1 MKSLICKPKF
11 ELGVVLLAAGMLGA
25 NGVMAQSLSGSDV
38 SGAPGSTVEVELE
51 WESAGDVSGLTV
63 EINYDED
70 FLDVDVSNCVGS
82 LNEPHASD
90 SGTACII
97 LNPGQLSLIVNDA
110 LGSNE
115 IESHTF
121 GSLSFTIDSSAD
133 EGEVYPVEFTV
144 HGALDLDGD
153 DLSDLGAIT
162 TTNGSVTVEAATD
175 DGSELAVTPSDH
187 DFGTINVG
195 DNDSTTFT
203 AENVGDADLDITD
216 VSISGASQF
225 TIANDDCGGQT
236 LTPGDTC
243 EVDVDFDGDAEGTYS
258 AEITFESDAD
268 VNDEVVVE
276 VTGEVV
282 EDNGA
287 EEGFT
292 VDFDGGLGTGDAGE
306 TLDSTGTVVY
316 EGDTSGSLSCELSGD
331 VFSSNPDP
339 LDFTFAESGSEEFT
353 ISCTLPEDAED
364 GQDYGGALSC
374 TDENDEVVY
383 SGELS
388 CSVTADEPEPTP
400 AVPVPTM
407 QSWGIALFS
416 LIMLAI
422 GGLSIR
428 AFRS

>member
-1 MKSLICKPKF
+1 MMMIRKFFNSQSTCIGFVCAILIAFSGSVMADEIALTHETGSPGETVTVTLDYTADGSSFALQADIEISDPDAFSNIDAGGICSGAV
-11 ELGVVLLAAGMLGA
+11 GVSVSCVLNSDGDRILLSVA
-25 NGVMAQSLSGSDV
+25 NGS
-38 SGAPGSTVEVELE
+38 STPLE
-51 WESAGDVSGLTV
+51 SFT
-63 EINYDED
+63 
-70 FLDVDVSNCVGS
+70 
-82 LNEPHASD
+82 
-90 SGTACII
+90 GTA
-97 LNPGQLSLIVNDA
+97 
-110 LGSNE
+110 E
-115 IESHTF
+115 
-121 GSLSFTIDSSAD
+121 FTIDSGAD
-133 EGEVYPVEFTV
+133 EGDVINLSFVPAASGTFTP
-144 HGALDLDGD
+144 DESTDG
-153 DLSDLGAIT
+153 SIT
-162 TTNGSVTVEAATD
+162 IEAAAD

-243 EVDVDFDGDAEGTYS
+243 EVDVDFDGDAVGTYS

-268 VNDEVVVE
+268 VNDEAIVE
-276 VTGEVV
+276 VFGEVA

-287 EEGFT
+287 DEGFT

-388 CSVTADEPEPTP
+388 CSVTADEPEPSP

>member
-1 MKSLICKPKF
+1 MIQKLARIKPAIVATVAGVALLFANMAVADEISLTH
-11 ELGVVLLAAGMLGA
+11 E
-25 NGVMAQSLSGSDV
+25 
-38 SGAPGSTVEVELE
+38 SGAIGDTVVVTLDYTADGMDQVLQADIEISDPDSFSNIDVTGICSGAVATSVSCVLN
-51 WESAGDVSGLTV
+51 ADGDRILLSVVKGTAEGPL
-63 EINYDED
+63 DD
-70 FLDVDVSNCVGS
+70 F
-82 LNEPHASD
+82 
-90 SGTACII
+90 SGTA
-97 LNPGQLSLIVNDA
+97 
-110 LGSNE
+110 E
-115 IESHTF
+115 
-121 GSLSFTIDSSAD
+121 FTIDASAN
-133 EGEVYPVEFTV
+133 EGDVINLAFVPANDGTFTP
-144 HGALDLDGD
+144 LETTDG
-153 DLSDLGAIT
+153 SIT
-162 TTNGSVTVEAATD
+162 IEAAAD
-175 DGSELAVTPSDH
+175 DGSELAVTPSSH
-187 DFGTINVG
+187 DFGTIDEG
-195 DNDSTTFT
+195 DSDSTTFT
-203 AENVGDADLDITD
+203 AENVGDSDLDITG
-216 VSISGASQF
+216 VSIDGDSQF
-225 TIANDDCGGQT
+225 SIANDGCNGQT

-243 EVDVDFDGDAEGTYS
+243 EVDVDFNGDAAGTYS

-292 VDFDGGLGTGDAGE
+292 VDFDGGLGSGDAGE

-364 GQDYGGALSC
+364 GQGYSGLLSC
-374 TDENDEVVY
+374 TDDTGEEVY
-383 SGELS
+383 TQDLG
-388 CSVTADEPEPTP
+388 CSVTADEPEPSP

>member
-1 MKSLICKPKF
+1 MLKKILLSRAGFSYSAVLVLAVMLSSMALADSVSLT
-11 ELGVVLLAAGMLGA
+11 EE
-25 NGVMAQSLSGSDV
+25 SG
-38 SGAPGSTVEVELE
+38 G
-51 WESAGDVSGLTV
+51 AGDTVVVTFEYTGDGSQFALQADV
-63 EINYDED
+63 EISDPDAFSNI
-70 FLDVDVSNCVGS
+70 DVSNICSGSTAGATSCVLNSDGDRILISAANGS
-82 LNEPHASD
+82 STPLESF
-90 SGTACII
+90 SGTA
-97 LNPGQLSLIVNDA
+97 
-110 LGSNE
+110 E
-115 IESHTF
+115 
-121 GSLSFTIDSSAD
+121 FTIDTGATEGDVVTLSFVPAAD
-133 EGEVYPVEFTV
+133 GTFTPETST
-144 HGALDLDGD
+144 DG
-153 DLSDLGAIT
+153 SIT
-162 TTNGSVTVEAATD
+162 IEAAAA
-175 DGSELAVTPSDH
+175 DGSELAVIPSDH
-187 DFGTINVG
+187 DFGTIDEG
-195 DNDSTTFT
+195 DSDSTTFT
-203 AENVGDADLDITD
+203 VENVGDADLDITG
-216 VSISGASQF
+216 VSIDGDSQF
-225 TIANDDCGGQT
+225 SIANDGCNGQT
-236 LTPGDTC
+236 LTPGDIC
-243 EVDVDFDGDAEGTYS
+243 EVDVDFNGDAAGTYS

-292 VDFDGGLGTGDAGE
+292 VDFDGGLGSGDAGE

>member
-1 MKSLICKPKF
+1 MCFDRIKLFAIGVAASSFLMAGSTFAQDPAATVSFSDASGQPGETVDIDVDIQIEGLAGLELRAYISNVDAFSDIDLSSCLDGNDAIISDCDIIGSDGNQLFISLANADT
-11 ELGVVLLAAGMLGA
+11 ELG
-25 NGVMAQSLSGSDV
+25 
-38 SGAPGSTVEVELE
+38 
-51 WESAGDVSGLTV
+51 
-63 EINYDED
+63 
-70 FLDVDVSNCVGS
+70 
-82 LNEPHASD
+82 
-90 SGTACII
+90 
-97 LNPGQLSLIVNDA
+97 
-110 LGSNE
+110 
-115 IESHTF
+115 
-121 GSLSFTIDSSAD
+121 SFTGSISFEIDQNAD
-133 EGEVYPVEFTV
+133 PETIYIEFDEHATELPDDVGNISDKEGDHT
-144 HGALDLDGD
+144 HG
-153 DLSDLGAIT
+153 SIT
-162 TTNGSVTVEAATD
+162 IEAAAD
-175 DGSELAVTPSDH
+175 DGSELVVTPSDH
-187 DFGTINVG
+187 NFGTINVG
-195 DNDSTTFT
+195 DSDSTTFT
-203 AENVGDADLDITD
+203 AENVGDADLDITY
-216 VSISGASQF
+216 VGISGNSQF
-225 TIANDDCGGQT
+225 TIANDGCNGQT

-258 AEITFESDAD
+258 AEITFERDAD
-268 VNDEVVVE
+268 VNYEAFCEVF
-276 VTGEVV
+276 GEVA

-287 EEGFT
+287 DEGLT

-364 GQDYGGALSC
+364 GQIYSGLLSC
-374 TDENDEVVY
+374 TDEAGEEVY
-383 SGELS
+383 TQDLG

>member
-1 MKSLICKPKF
+1 MLKKILLSRAGFSYSAVLVLAVMLSSMALADSVSLT
-11 ELGVVLLAAGMLGA
+11 EE
-25 NGVMAQSLSGSDV
+25 SG
-38 SGAPGSTVEVELE
+38 G
-51 WESAGDVSGLTV
+51 AGDTVDVTFEYTGDGSQFALQADV
-63 EINYDED
+63 EISDPDAFSNI
-70 FLDVDVSNCVGS
+70 DVSNICSGSTAGATSCVLNSDGDRILISAANGS
-82 LNEPHASD
+82 STPLESF
-90 SGTACII
+90 SGTA
-97 LNPGQLSLIVNDA
+97 
-110 LGSNE
+110 E
-115 IESHTF
+115 
-121 GSLSFTIDSSAD
+121 FTIDTGATEGDVVTLSFVPAAD
-133 EGEVYPVEFTV
+133 GTFTPETST
-144 HGALDLDGD
+144 DG
-153 DLSDLGAIT
+153 SIT
-162 TTNGSVTVEAATD
+162 IEAAAA
-175 DGSELAVTPSDH
+175 DGSELAVIPSDH
-187 DFGTINVG
+187 DFGTIDEG
-195 DNDSTTFT
+195 DSDSTTFT
-203 AENVGDADLDITD
+203 AENVGDADLDITG
-216 VSISGASQF
+216 VSIDGDSQF
-225 TIANDDCGGQT
+225 SIANDGCNGQT
-236 LTPGDTC
+236 LTPGDIC
-243 EVDVDFDGDAEGTYS
+243 EVDVDFNGDAAGTYS

-292 VDFDGGLGTGDAGE
+292 VDFDGGLGVGDAGE

-364 GQDYGGALSC
+364 GQGYSGLLSC
-374 TDENDEVVY
+374 TDDTGEEVY
-383 SGELS
+383 TQDLG
-388 CSVTADEPEPTP
+388 CSVTADEPEPSP

>member
-1 MKSLICKPKF
+1 MFTMIQKLARIKPAIVATVAGVALLFANMAVADEISLTH
-11 ELGVVLLAAGMLGA
+11 E
-25 NGVMAQSLSGSDV
+25 
-38 SGAPGSTVEVELE
+38 SGAIGDTVVVTFDYTADGMDQVLQVDIEISVPDSFSNIDVTGICSGAVATSVSCVLN
-51 WESAGDVSGLTV
+51 ADGDRILLSVVKGTAEGPL
-63 EINYDED
+63 DD
-70 FLDVDVSNCVGS
+70 F
-82 LNEPHASD
+82 
-90 SGTACII
+90 SGTA
-97 LNPGQLSLIVNDA
+97 
-110 LGSNE
+110 E
-115 IESHTF
+115 
-121 GSLSFTIDSSAD
+121 FTIDASAN
-133 EGEVYPVEFTV
+133 EGDVINLAFVPANDGTFTP
-144 HGALDLDGD
+144 LETTDG
-153 DLSDLGAIT
+153 SIT
-162 TTNGSVTVEAATD
+162 IEAAAD
-175 DGSELAVTPSDH
+175 DGSELAVTPSSH
-187 DFGTINVG
+187 DFGTIDEG
-195 DNDSTTFT
+195 DSDSTTFT
-203 AENVGDADLDITD
+203 AENVGDSDLDITG
-216 VSISGASQF
+216 VSIDGDSQF
-225 TIANDDCGGQT
+225 SIANDGCNGQT

-243 EVDVDFDGDAEGTYS
+243 EVDVDFNGDAAGTYS

-292 VDFDGGLGTGDAGE
+292 VDFDGGLGSGDAGE

-364 GQDYGGALSC
+364 GQGYSGLLSC
-374 TDENDEVVY
+374 TDDTGEEVY
-383 SGELS
+383 TQDLG
-388 CSVTADEPEPTP
+388 CSVTADEPEPSP

>member
-1 MKSLICKPKF
+1 MLIRKIKT
-11 ELGVVLLAAGMLGA
+11 GLLASLLVASGMA
-25 NGVMAQSLSGSDV
+25 FSQVEVGVADV
-38 SGAPGSTVEVELE
+38 VGHPGETVEVEIYYLGNGDARTYQFDITVNDLTMVE
-51 WESAGDVSGLTV
+51 GEETGIDVSRCLESAPSAPVEDCVVRSDPNLDTVRVGQASFTDPMPDIDPIGVVQYTISSTAQVGDV
-63 EINYDED
+63 I
-70 FLDVDVSNCVGS
+70 
-82 LNEPHASD
+82 
-90 SGTACII
+90 
-97 LNPGQLSLIVNDA
+97 
-110 LGSNE
+110 
-115 IESHTF
+115 
-121 GSLSFTIDSSAD
+121 
-133 EGEVYPVEFTV
+133 
-144 HGALDLDGD
+144 
-153 DLSDLGAIT
+153 DLSVTDYDVE
-162 TTNGSVTVEAATD
+162 NVDDDDVVVKHGSIEVIEAAD
-175 DGSELAVTPSDH
+175 DGSELAVTPSSH

-195 DNDSTTFT
+195 DSDSTTFT

-225 TIANDDCGGQT
+225 TIANNGCNGQT

-292 VDFDGGLGTGDAGE
+292 VDFDGGLGAGDAGD
-306 TLDSTGTVVY
+306 TVSSTGTVVY
-316 EGDTSGSLSCELSGD
+316 EGDTSATLSCELSGD
-331 VFSSNPDP
+331 PVFSSNPDP

-364 GQDYGGALSC
+364 GQDYSGLLSC
-374 TDENDEVVY
+374 TDEAGEEVY
-383 SGELS
+383 TQDLG

>member
-1 MKSLICKPKF
+1 MCFDRIKLFAIGVAASSFLMAGSTFAQDPAATVSFSDASGQPGETVDIDVDIQIEGLAGLELRAYISNVDAFSDIDLSSCLDGNDAIISDCDIIGSDGNQLFISLANADT
-11 ELGVVLLAAGMLGA
+11 ELG
-25 NGVMAQSLSGSDV
+25 SFTGSI
-38 SGAPGSTVEVELE
+38 SF
-51 WESAGDVSGLTV
+51 
-63 EINYDED
+63 EIDQNADPETIYIEFDED
-70 FLDVDVSNCVGS
+70 ATELTDVDGNISD
-82 LNEPHASD
+82 NEAD
-90 SGTACII
+90 YKNGTI
-97 LNPGQLSLIVNDA
+97 
-110 LGSNE
+110 
-115 IESHTF
+115 
-121 GSLSFTIDSSAD
+121 TI
-133 EGEVYPVEFTV
+133 
-144 HGALDLDGD
+144 
-153 DLSDLGAIT
+153 
-162 TTNGSVTVEAATD
+162 EAAAD
-175 DGSELAVTPSDH
+175 DGSELAVTPTSH

-195 DNDSTTFT
+195 DSDSTTFT

-216 VSISGASQF
+216 VGISGDSQF
-225 TIANDDCGGQT
+225 TIANDGCNGQT

-292 VDFDGGLGTGDAGE
+292 VDFDGGLGAGDAGD
-306 TLDSTGTVVY
+306 TVSSTGTVVY
-316 EGDTSGSLSCELSGD
+316 EGDTSATLSCELSGD
-331 VFSSNPDP
+331 PVFSSNPDP

-364 GQDYGGALSC
+364 GQDYSGLLSC
-374 TDENDEVVY
+374 TDEAGEEVY
-383 SGELS
+383 TQDLG

>member
-1 MKSLICKPKF
+1 MYLKKLRLISVS
-11 ELGVVLLAAGMLGA
+11 VVLSALLVAGTA
-25 NGVMAQSLSGSDV
+25 FAQSASFSLEDV
-38 SGAPGSTVEVELE
+38 QAQPGETVDITFEVQLEDVHAVELE
-51 WESAGDVSGLTV
+51 IHIGDVSAFSDILLNDCLSGNNAFVNDCDIIGANSDIILVTLANANDEGLDSFTGTIGFEVDSNADPAVIPLEFDETITV
-63 EINYDED
+63 TDPVD
-70 FLDVDVSNCVGS
+70 GTGPDVDVEHINGS
-82 LNEPHASD
+82 
-90 SGTACII
+90 I
-97 LNPGQLSLIVNDA
+97 
-110 LGSNE
+110 E
-115 IESHTF
+115 IE
-121 GSLSFTIDSSAD
+121 
-133 EGEVYPVEFTV
+133 
-144 HGALDLDGD
+144 
-153 DLSDLGAIT
+153 
-162 TTNGSVTVEAATD
+162 AAAD
-175 DGSELAVTPSDH
+175 DGSELAVTPSSH

-195 DNDSTTFT
+195 DSDSTTFT

-216 VSISGASQF
+216 VGISGNSQF
-225 TIANDDCGGQT
+225 TIANDGCNGQT

-258 AEITFESDAD
+258 AEITFERDAD
-268 VNDEVVVE
+268 VNYEAFCEVF
-276 VTGEVV
+276 GEVA

-287 EEGFT
+287 DEGLT

-364 GQDYGGALSC
+364 GQIYSGLLSC
-374 TDENDEVVY
+374 TDEAGEEVY
-383 SGELS
+383 TQDLG

>member
-1 MKSLICKPKF
+1 MKKQINGLMSNALIAT
-11 ELGVVLLAAGMLGA
+11 LLFAFALVSTSA
-25 NGVMAQSLSGSDV
+25 LAQTQGHEVSLSDVTGAPGETVSMSFSFENTSGADSVLEARARISDV
-38 SGAPGSTVEVELE
+38 SVFS
-51 WESAGDVSGLTV
+51 D
-63 EINYDED
+63 I
-70 FLDVDVSNCVGS
+70 DVSNLCSSANTDYASCVLNDTNRIVISITNFDDDDSIGDFTGS
-82 LNEPHASD
+82 IEFEIDANA
-90 SGTACII
+90 TA
-97 LNPGQLSLIVNDA
+97 PA
-110 LGSNE
+110 
-115 IESHTF
+115 
-121 GSLSFTIDSSAD
+121 TINVEWDHPDDSS
-133 EGEVYPVEFTV
+133 ELFTPTSAV
-144 HGALDLDGD
+144 D
-153 DLSDLGAIT
+153 
-162 TTNGSVTVEAATD
+162 GSVIIEAAAD
-175 DGSELAVTPSDH
+175 DGSELAVTPTSH
-187 DFGTINVG
+187 DFGTIDLG

-216 VSISGASQF
+216 VGISGDSQF
-225 TIANDDCGGQT
+225 TIANDGCNGQT

-268 VNDEVVVE
+268 VNDEAIVE
-276 VTGEVV
+276 VFGEVA

-287 EEGFT
+287 DEGFT
-292 VDFDGGLGTGDAGE
+292 VDFDGGLGTGDAGD

-353 ISCTLPEDAED
+353 ISCTLPEDADD
-364 GQDYGGALSC
+364 GQSYSGLLSC
-374 TDENDEVVY
+374 TDEAGEEVY
-383 SGELS
+383 TQDLG
-388 CSVTADEPEPTP
+388 CSVTADEPEPSP

>member
-1 MKSLICKPKF
+1 MRKLLINLASVGIAVAMTTSVAFAQDADPV
-11 ELGVVLLAAGMLGA
+11 GV
-25 NGVMAQSLSGSDV
+25 SLSNVVAQND
-38 SGAPGSTVEVELE
+38 
-51 WESAGDVSGLTV
+51 DTV
-63 EINYDED
+63 EIEFDFQGNGESQAFGAVNINYDPNGISD
-70 FLDVDVSNCVGS
+70 IDLSNC
-82 LNEPHASD
+82 
-90 SGTACII
+90 
-97 LNPGQLSLIVNDA
+97 
-110 LGSNE
+110 
-115 IESHTF
+115 
-121 GSLSFTIDSSAD
+121 
-133 EGEVYPVEFTV
+133 
-144 HGALDLDGD
+144 LDGHD
-153 DLSDLGAIT
+153 ATIMTSCVFPAGGDHTGGQIRLLLASENPLGDFTGTIYFELDGTLSDGDVIDLEWSDLLAEDPDADVEGTDGSIT
-162 TTNGSVTVEAATD
+162 IEAAAD
-175 DGSELAVTPSDH
+175 DGSELAVTPTSH

-195 DNDSTTFT
+195 DSDSTTFT

-216 VSISGASQF
+216 VGISGDSQF
-225 TIANDDCGGQT
+225 TIANDGCNGQT

-268 VNDEVVVE
+268 VNDEAIVE
-276 VTGEVV
+276 VFGEVA

-287 EEGFT
+287 DEGFT

>member
-1 MKSLICKPKF
+1 MKIKSL
-11 ELGVVLLAAGMLGA
+11 ELVLFGSFLMLASSLAFGQVFTVSEESVAEGTATVDIDWTWENSNEDISSVAVDITFDEVILTAVDLDNCIINSVAEMDNCVTIGSENTILITLTKLSADDMIGVS
-25 NGVMAQSLSGSDV
+25 NGTMTFTIDGS
-38 SGAPGSTVEVELE
+38 AVE
-51 WESAGDVSGLTV
+51 GDVSSLPMEIAQGGLVPDDADV
-63 EINYDED
+63 E
-70 FLDVDVSNCVGS
+70 
-82 LNEPHASD
+82 LNE
-90 SGTACII
+90 GT
-97 LNPGQLSLIVNDA
+97 V
-110 LGSNE
+110 
-115 IESHTF
+115 
-121 GSLSFTIDSSAD
+121 TITAAAAD
-133 EGEVYPVEFTV
+133 E
-144 HGALDLDGD
+144 
-153 DLSDLGAIT
+153 
-162 TTNGSVTVEAATD
+162 
-175 DGSELAVTPSDH
+175 SELAVTPSSH

-195 DNDSTTFT
+195 DSDSTTFT

-292 VDFDGGLGTGDAGE
+292 VDFDGGLGAGDAGD
-306 TLDSTGTVVY
+306 TVSSTGTVVY

>member
-1 MKSLICKPKF
+1 MFTMIQKLARIKPAIVATVAGVALLFANMAVADEISLTH
-11 ELGVVLLAAGMLGA
+11 E
-25 NGVMAQSLSGSDV
+25 
-38 SGAPGSTVEVELE
+38 SGAIGDTVVVTLDYTADGMDQVLQADIEISDPDSFSNIDVTGICSGAVATSVSCVLN
-51 WESAGDVSGLTV
+51 ADGDRILLSVVKGTAEGPL
-63 EINYDED
+63 DD
-70 FLDVDVSNCVGS
+70 F
-82 LNEPHASD
+82 
-90 SGTACII
+90 SGTA
-97 LNPGQLSLIVNDA
+97 
-110 LGSNE
+110 E
-115 IESHTF
+115 
-121 GSLSFTIDSSAD
+121 FTIDASAN
-133 EGEVYPVEFTV
+133 EGDVINLAFVPANDGTFTP
-144 HGALDLDGD
+144 LETTDG
-153 DLSDLGAIT
+153 SIT
-162 TTNGSVTVEAATD
+162 IEAAAD
-175 DGSELAVTPSDH
+175 DGSELAVTPSSH
-187 DFGTINVG
+187 DFGTIDEG
-195 DNDSTTFT
+195 DSDSTTFT
-203 AENVGDADLDITD
+203 AENVGDSDLDITG
-216 VSISGASQF
+216 VSIDGDSQF
-225 TIANDDCGGQT
+225 SIANDGCNGQT

-243 EVDVDFDGDAEGTYS
+243 EVDVDFNGDAAGTYS

-292 VDFDGGLGTGDAGE
+292 VDFDGGLGVGDAGD
-306 TLDSTGTVVY
+306 TVSSTGTVDYV
-316 EGDTSGSLSCELSGD
+316 GDTSGSLSCSLSGD
-331 VFSSNPDP
+331 PVFSSNPDP
-339 LDFTFAESGSEEFT
+339 LDFTFPESDSADFT
-353 ISCTLPEDAED
+353 IYCDLPEDAED

-388 CSVTADEPEPTP
+388 CSVTTDEPEPTP